1 MRLDNIGEL
10 NLRLKN
16 THRDENMILN
26 VSISEETNSF
36 YIVFSD
42 VSFAPPYRF
51 ENLTKSR
58 FKIQQTQGRADDFD
72 QLNAFQTLSFAWSYP
87 LHKKLLKLSL
97 CHMQSEE
104 DLGVF
109 NIDSISKNERIPL
122 RDKLNKRSFI
132 LEITNE
138 KTIKVVR
145 IVYPQ
150 MLVEDKQQE
159 TATNQV

>member
-1 MRLDNIGEL
+1 
-10 NLRLKN
+10 
-16 THRDENMILN
+16 
-26 VSISEETNSF
+26 
-36 YIVFSD
+36 
-42 VSFAPPYRF
+42 
-51 ENLTKSR
+51 
-58 FKIQQTQGRADDFD
+58 
-72 QLNAFQTLSFAWSYP
+72 
-87 LHKKLLKLSL
+87 
-97 CHMQSEE
+97 MQSEE